1 MSWPE
6 PPTTVTVAY
15 VLVRC
20 GPYQECEMSHEAKR
34 VLHSARSLTVTSVA
48 NAGDFPRVVGVV
60 LSVHPIRRYAR
71 GPGGAGAKG

>member
-1 MSWPE
+1 
-6 PPTTVTVAY
+6 
-15 VLVRC
+15 
-20 GPYQECEMSHEAKR
+20 MSHEAKR